1 MLEAETSKLKILAD
15 EGEKMRASLNNANL
29 QLIKLKNENRKLQK
43 KKRDSPY
50 MSMLESAATLAIAE
64 TDATLS
70 IKGEVAVPLIEAT
83 QNLLDETIGF
93 DNAESEVVVET
104 QADLGNGNIV
114 QKQHCRGW

>member
-1 MLEAETSKLKILAD
+1 MLEAESSKLKILAD
-15 EGEKMRASLNNANL
+15 EGEKMRASLNNVNL

-70 IKGEVAVPLIEAT
+70 IKKTSSGPTDRSNA
-83 QNLLDETIGF
+83 NLLDDTIGF
-93 DNAESEVVVET
+93 DNAEPVVVVET
-104 QADLGNGNIV
+104 QADTGMISM